1 MFLKDFMDTS
11 VDKTSSCST
20 ICSLETNFNYSNI
33 INFPWLMIYGEKFGD
48 FPKYLRQLGMWN
60 IAEKHYKL
68 WLLIITVY

>member
-33 INFPWLMIYGEKFGD
+33 INFP
-48 FPKYLRQLGMWN
+48 
-60 IAEKHYKL
+60 
-68 WLLIITVY
+68 